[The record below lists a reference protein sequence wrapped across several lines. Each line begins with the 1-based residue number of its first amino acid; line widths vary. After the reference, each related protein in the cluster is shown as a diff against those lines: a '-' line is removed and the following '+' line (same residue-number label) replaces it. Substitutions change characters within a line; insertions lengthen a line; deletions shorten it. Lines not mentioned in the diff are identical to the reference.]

1 MSQTQA
7 SKAEQID
14 AIRDAFSRA
23 TSAVL
28 VNFRGLDVSSVTDLR
43 VSFRDAGV
51 DYKVVK
57 NTLLK
62 LAIKD
67 TPIDTPEFADVLVG
81 ETAVAWSY
89 EDPSAA
95 AKILKEF
102 RKDDVK
108 AGKLQIK
115 CAVLENEF
123 MAANRVE
130 TELATMPGKDEV
142 RAMLLAQLLAPAQ
155 SLVRQLSAPGQN
167 LVYALDARMRQQG
180 GE

>member
-1 MSQTQA
+1 MAATQA
-7 SKAEQID
+7 SKADQIE
-14 AIRDAFSRA
+14 AIRDSFSRA

-28 VNFRGLDVSSVTDLR
+28 LNFRGLDVSSVTALR
-43 VSFRDAGV
+43 VEFRKAGV

-62 LAIKD
+62 LAVKD
-67 TPIDTPEFADVLVG
+67 TPLDNDDFKSQLVG

-95 AKILKEF
+95 AKIIKEF

-115 CAVLENEF
+115 CGVLENSI
-123 MAANRVE
+123 MAAGRVE

-155 SLVRQLSAPGQN
+155 SLVRQLQAPGQN
-167 LVYALDARMRQQG
+167 LVYALDARMRQQS
-180 GE
+180 